1 MSMMQTRCCARWST
15 GNVVAMVADTWVYD
29 YSPTIEQ
36 HNRSYFDAFGRVHS
50 FHVSGILCL

>member
-1 MSMMQTRCCARWST
+1 
-15 GNVVAMVADTWVYD
+15 MVADTWVYD